1 LDPTAPLL
9 PSGRHFAVTW
19 SLPSEFAGRTNALLH
34 RSRSFAS
41 VGGSP
46 VDILTFDDFRDYS
59 SLRGI
64 LRERG
69 FLSEGTQIL
78 NLWEDLPAMADSVS
92 ARATP
97 GPDAEPGPFLSF
109 VPLSSQQA
117 PLLVELEGPHKRLA
131 RYADDGT
138 TLLQVDHFRS
148 DGTLLLSDRHDA
160 RRLGEHGGRSLT
172 LCDSAGAALQHWG
185 SSWGLY
191 RSWLDYLV
199 AGEQAYFVV
208 DNKNTAR
215 FMATYQRDSSVVLY
229 QVHES
234 HLKDATAGFAS
245 EMSVSAQEVFP
256 RLDAFDG
263 VVFLTEQQ
271 AAAVRRRQ
279 SDDDRTYV
287 IPNGRS
293 LAAAPEAEL
302 TRNPRMGM
310 QAATL
315 SHRKRVDHSVRAI
328 HLANSVLSSPVGLK
342 VFGDGSQRS
351 QLEELIGDLNLS
363 RNVELMGHVTSA
375 QSYFREAS
383 FSLLTSTS
391 EALPLVLIES
401 MAAGCIPI
409 VYDLPYGPA
418 SVITD
423 GVDGFLVEHGNV
435 QQLGESIARF
445 VEMPEPQVS
454 RMREAARKRA
464 SDFSDTRV
472 VQLWV
477 DAMETAAARKR
488 VARIE
493 HTVEISDS
501 ACSFGTGGVLE
512 VHATVKLGLDQATSQ
527 EVLPAF
533 HCRLRGRPGEVFF
546 RVEATTVTK
555 GPSDTHTVRF
565 RFEPDVLSA
574 LGSSTADVFLETR
587 VGVATSVSRM
597 PLIGATSAPRVYAT
611 AHSNMSISFA

>member
-1 LDPTAPLL
+1 M
-9 PSGRHFAVTW
+9 
-19 SLPSEFAGRTNALLH
+19 LH
-34 RSRSFAS
+34 RSRSFVS
-41 VGGSP
+41 EGGSP

-59 SLRGI
+59 IIRGV
-64 LRERG
+64 LQDRG
-69 FLSEGTQIL
+69 FLSEGTDVR
-78 NLWEDLPAMADSVS
+78 NLWEELPAMADSLS
-92 ARATP
+92 AKVTS
-97 GPDAEPGPFLSF
+97 GSDAVNRTFGSF
-109 VPLSSQQA
+109 VPLAAQSDA
-117 PLLVELEGPHKRLA
+117 RLVELEGPHRRLV
-131 RYADDGT
+131 RYASDGKST
-138 TLLQVDHFRS
+138 LQVDHFRS

-160 RRLGEHGGRSLT
+160 ERLGEHGGRSLT
-172 LCDSAGAALQHWG
+172 LCDSEGAPLQHWG
-185 SSWGLY
+185 SAWGLY
-191 RSWLDYLV
+191 RSWLDYVV

-215 FMATYQRDSSVVLY
+215 FMASYQRESSVVLY

-245 EMSVSAQEVFP
+245 EMTVSAQEVFP

-279 SDDDRTYV
+279 SDDDRTYI

-293 LAAAPEAEL
+293 LATAPGAEGP
-302 TRNPRMGM
+302 RNPRMGM

-328 HLANSVLSSPVGLK
+328 HLANSVLPSPVGLK

-351 QLEELIGDLNLS
+351 QLQDLIGDLHVS
-363 RNVELMGHVTSA
+363 QNVELMGHVTSA
-375 QSYFREAS
+375 QSYFTEAS

-423 GVDGFLVEHGNV
+423 GVDGFLVEYGNIQKLAECIATFV
-435 QQLGESIARF
+435 Q
-445 VEMPEPQVS
+445 MPEPQVS
-454 RMREAARKRA
+454 RMREAARERATDFADRKVVLLWVEAMKRA
-464 SDFSDTRV
+464 
-472 VQLWV
+472 
-477 DAMETAAARKR
+477 AANKQ
-488 VARIE
+488 VAIIE
-493 HTVEISDS
+493 HAVEITDS
-501 ACSFGTGGVLE
+501 ACSFGTGGALE
-512 VHATVKLGLDQATSQ
+512 VHATVKLALNLSNSQ
-527 EVLPAF
+527 EVRPVF
-533 HCRLRGRPGEVFF
+533 RCRLRRRQGEVFF
-546 RVEATTVTK
+546 RVAAQTVAE
-555 GPSDTHTVRF
+555 GPSDTYVVRF
-565 RFEPDVLSA
+565 AFEPDILTA

-587 VGVATSVSRM
+587 MGVETTVTRM
-597 PLIGATSAPRVYAT
+597 PLTDVKSAPRVYAT